1 MPIDASISFFAASF
15 AFGNISS
22 TLLSYLAPINEFNSF
37 LKCCV
42 SLAPPIIIPLF
53 ILGSIPTF
61 KSCVVSFWINSRAG
75 LLSTVNSTF
84 STSALLPVPSS
95 ILATGNDNSS
105 IVFLGVSAS
114 CRYFLTSFS
123 LFATF

>member
-84 STSALLPVPSS
+84 STSALLPVPSN
-95 ILATGNDNSS
+95 ILATGNDSS
-105 IVFLGVSAS
+105 STVFLGVSAS
-114 CRYFLTSFS
+114 YRYFLTSFS